1 VGGYYAKPAFITNFR
16 QRHLFNLNNIFFMF
30 SDRDL
35 AQFKTYGANI
45 DTIKQQIQQFEEGFP
60 YLTIVKAAT
69 INDGILRVDDRLK
82 NNYIEKYEKNSP
94 RYKVEKFVP
103 ASGAASRMFKTLF
116 GFVGS
121 YQGSEQEY
129 QQLISDEKLRPV
141 FDFFKHIENFAFYDS
156 LKDKYQEK
164 HGISL
169 SEAILQRKY
178 VSVLTTLLDEDGLN
192 YGNLPKGLL
201 EFHRYADT
209 TRTPVEEH
217 LVEGANYC
225 KNDKKEVFL
234 HFTVSPEHRHDFEQ
248 HIEEVKVSYE
258 KEFGVTY
265 YISFSEQ
272 KPSTDTVA
280 VDLDNQ
286 PFRNEDGSIL
296 LRPGGHGALIENLN
310 DLEADVVFIKNI
322 DNVVPDNI
330 KDITYEHKKM
340 LGGILLSYQDII
352 FEYLR
357 LIHESE
363 DLSSEK
369 IAEIQHFVENQLCT
383 LSPQVFSTME
393 DNEKVAYL
401 FQKLDRPIRVCGMV
415 KNEGEPGGG
424 PFWAQNSD
432 DSTSLQIVESAQ
444 VNTDDAGQIDIFRN
458 ATHFNP
464 VDIVC
469 SLKDF
474 EENKF
479 DLGRFIDP
487 LTGFIS
493 RKSKDGK
500 ELKALELPGLWN
512 GSMSDW
518 NTIFVEVP
526 IETFNPVKTVNDL
539 LREQHQ

>member
-1 VGGYYAKPAFITNFR
+1 
-16 QRHLFNLNNIFFMF
+16 MF
-30 SDRDL
+30 SDQDL
-35 AQFKTYGANI
+35 AQLKAYGANI

-60 YLTIVKAAT
+60 YLRIVKAAT
-69 INDGILRVDDRLK
+69 INDGILKVDDSMK
-82 NNYIEKYEKNSP
+82 EEYIKRYEASSP
-94 RYKVEKFVP
+94 SYRVEKFVP
-103 ASGAASRMFKTLF
+103 ASGAASRMFKALF
-116 GFVGS
+116 SFMSSYGGS
-121 YQGSEQEY
+121 DEEY
-129 QQLISDEKLRPV
+129 QQLISDEKMRPV
-141 FDFFKHIENFAFYDS
+141 FNFFKRIEDFAFYDS
-156 LKDKYQEK
+156 LKESYSEK
-164 HGISL
+164 HGMSL

-178 VSVLTTLLDEDGLN
+178 VSVLETLLEEDGLN

-201 EFHRYADT
+201 EFHRYPDT

-225 KNDKKEVFL
+225 RNEQNEVYI
-234 HFTVSPEHRHDFEQ
+234 HFTVSPEHRQAFEQ
-248 HIEEVKVSYE
+248 HLEEVKVSYE

-265 YISFSEQ
+265 YIAFSEQ

-280 VDLDNQ
+280 VDMDNQ

-310 DLEADVVFIKNI
+310 DLESDMVFIKNI
-322 DNVVPDNI
+322 DNVVPDRI
-330 KDITYEHKKM
+330 KAPTYDHKKM
-340 LGGILLSYQDII
+340 LGGILLSYQEKI
-352 FEYLR
+352 FEYLH
-357 LIHESE
+357 LIHEAD
-363 DLSSEK
+363 DLPAEK
-369 IAEIQHFVENQLCT
+369 IEEIQHFVENQLCT
-383 LSPQVFSTME
+383 ISPQVFSTME
-393 DNEKVAYL
+393 DDEKVAYL

-444 VNTDDAGQIDIFRN
+444 VNTDDAEQMDTFKN

-474 EENKF
+474 EGNQF
-479 DLGRFIDP
+479 DLTRFVDVQ
-487 LTGFIS
+487 TGFIS

-526 IETFNPVKTVNDL
+526 IITFNPVKTVNDL